1 MQRTFKSTMLISL
14 IARYIEHFTY
24 LGLFLVLALCGLGL
38 PLPEDVALLVGGFL
52 AREGIIR
59 YPITLIVGLLGV
71 IAGDDTLYFVGRGSI
86 RLISYFGLNGDRV
99 SGKLYRMHAFMHRH
113 GHLAIFY
120 ARFFPGFRA
129 LVYLSAGSVHVP
141 FSRFFFYDLAGAAIS
156 VPVVVTLGYESGE
169 QLEKVITFIS
179 VFNKLLWMMVA
190 LGALILLSRH
200 LVLRLWETER
210 KA

>member
-1 MQRTFKSTMLISL
+1 MLISL

-99 SGKLYRMHAFMHRH
+99 SGKLYRMYAFMHRH

-141 FSRFFFYDLAGAAIS
+141 FSRFFFYDFAGAAIS